1 MAPEKFEKS
10 MQLFSDR
17 GSTRT
22 WYQVIMNSIRRIR
35 FLSLFNL
42 RPKSEM
48 IFIQYGD

>member
-17 GSTRT
+17 GST

-35 FLSLFNL
+35 FLSLFYL